1 MLVQGVRVPQFNVT
15 TDKSER
21 RRLALTYEATQ
32 QRGGET
38 SHAKNEGQVW
48 QYELANNSQQ

>member
-1 MLVQGVRVPQFNVT
+1 MLVQGVKEFNVT